1 MTARWPRTTL
11 VVLGLI
17 NLAVGALSFLLR
29 IVRFGHQYP
38 SDVVY
43 FSRLA
48 GAEAGSPEYEQI
60 RERVLVLASP
70 SFWAELVLAVTGIA
84 LCMIAWK
91 QPMQPPVKRASDQ
104 V

>member
-1 MTARWPRTTL
+1 MTARWLRTAL
-11 VVLGLI
+11 LILGLA
-17 NLAVGALSFLLR
+17 NLAVAAIAFLIR

-38 SDVVY
+38 SGVVY

-60 RERVLVLASP
+60 RERVLVLTSP

-91 QPMQPPVKRASDQ
+91 QRTPPPVKRESDP

>member
-1 MTARWPRTTL
+1 MTARWLRTAL
-11 VVLGLI
+11 VVLGLT

-38 SDVVY
+38 SGVVY

-60 RERVLVLASP
+60 RERVLALTSP
-70 SFWAELVLAVTGIA
+70 NVWAELVLAATGIA

-91 QPMQPPVKRASDQ
+91 FRPQPLPIQGNA
-104 V
+104 